1 MAILKAAATANDT
14 LDSLSDTVIDGLI
27 LPTPSPGDY
36 LLWTTIQVL
45 TPGTSTSAT
54 FLFFNVYVGGVLVPH
69 TERRFEQDGSLT
81 DAAFTYVIGAIVSPN
96 GSQDVEIRHRVSATD
111 TPLVAQNR
119 ELTLFPSL
127 NAAPIEVTAT
137 GDATTS
143 SSMFAALLTATTP
156 ANGTYLCT
164 FGTSGQGP
172 SSNEAEY
179 RVVVGGVVVAHS
191 LRTQGPSNASVADR
205 DECQGGLAVVVTPD
219 GTEDV
224 VIEWRRS
231 SAPGTRTVHER
242 TLTLTP
248 TEPVDVKEAS
258 SVADDSDS
266 TTSDVLI
273 DGMTI
278 TDPGQE
284 EYLVLFT
291 GSDFYGTIGTGNA
304 QTNYSIR
311 EGGVKVPDSDRRADH
326 EESVDDVNMSV
337 QAGGKVTIPNMT
349 SDLEMF
355 WQNTTTVTRTIHERT
370 FVAIRLRPFL
380 RPSHFVRQA
389 FGTPRAHPA
398 PYTFRAAPVPPTPPP
413 VTLSGFMVVM
423 GVEKFPRSRQQGWT
437 THAPRNGGLFS
448 LTPSPGVSTGFLGV
462 KFLQ

>member
-27 LPTPSPGDY
+27 LTTPPAGDY

-45 TPGTSTSAT
+45 TPGTTTSAT
-54 FLFFNVYVGGVLVPH
+54 FLFFNVYVGGVLIPH
-69 TERRFEQDGSLT
+69 TERRYEQDASVD
-81 DAAFTYVIGAIVSPN
+81 DAAFTYVIGATVSPN

-119 ELTLFPSL
+119 ELNLFPSL
-127 NAAPIEVTAT
+127 DAATIEASAT

-143 SSMFAALLTATTP
+143 SSMFAALLTIVTP
-156 ANGTYLCT
+156 PNGTYVCT

-172 SSNEAEY
+172 NSNEAEY
-179 RVVVGGVVVAHS
+179 RVVVGGVVVGHS
-191 LRTQGPSNASVADR
+191 LRAQGPSNSSAADR
-205 DECQGGLAVVVTPD
+205 DECQGSLAVVVTPD

-231 SAPGTRTVHER
+231 SAPGTRTIHER

-248 TEPVDVKEAS
+248 TEPADVKEAS
-258 SVADDSDS
+258 SVAADSDS

-284 EYLVLFT
+284 QYLVMFT
-291 GSDFYGTIGTGNA
+291 AYDFYGTVGTPDA

-326 EESVDDVNMSV
+326 EESLDDVNMSV
-337 QAGGKVTIPNMT
+337 QAGARVSVTTMT

-355 WQNTTTVTRTIHERT
+355 WQNTSTTTRTIFERS

-380 RPSHFVRQA
+380 RPQHFVRQA
-389 FGTPRAHPA
+389 FGTPRAHPGA
-398 PYTFRAAPVPPTPPP
+398 YQFRAAPVGPTPPP
-413 VTLSGFMVVM
+413 VTLPGFLVVQ
-423 GVEKFPRSRQQGWT
+423 GIERFPRSRAAAYIA
-437 THAPRNGGLFS
+437 HAPRTGVFS
-448 LTPSPGVSTGFLGV
+448 VTPLPGVATGFVGT
-462 KFLQ
+462 KFLR